1 MLCGFAIQ
9 QNRGAAIQPAPKN
22 ILVGF
27 PMTEKTTDRLS
38 KLKQRKA
45 QLEAQIA
52 AAESKA
58 QVAARKLDTRRKII
72 VGGSILAA
80 IEDSPGLREMVR
92 AVLAQRVT
100 RPNDR
105 AAVVD
110 LLADAPASTEK
121 TPGASG

>member
-1 MLCGFAIQ
+1 
-9 QNRGAAIQPAPKN
+9 
-22 ILVGF
+22 
-27 PMTEKTTDRLS
+27 MTEKTTDRLT

-45 QLEAQIA
+45 QLEQQIA

-92 AVLAQRVT
+92 TVLAQRVT

-110 LLADAPASTEK
+110 LLADAPASPTPTDTTK

>member
-1 MLCGFAIQ
+1 
-9 QNRGAAIQPAPKN
+9 
-22 ILVGF
+22 
-27 PMTEKTTDRLS
+27 MTDKTADRLT

-45 QLEAQIA
+45 QLEQQIA

-80 IEDSPGLREMVR
+80 IEDNPGLREMVR

-105 AAVVD
+105 AAVSD
-110 LLADAPASTEK
+110 LLEAEPAK
-121 TPGASG
+121 AG

>member
-1 MLCGFAIQ
+1 
-9 QNRGAAIQPAPKN
+9 
-22 ILVGF
+22 
-27 PMTEKTTDRLS
+27 MTEKTTDRLT

-45 QLEAQIA
+45 QLEQQIA

-110 LLADAPASTEK
+110 LLEPDAPASSTPTNTTK
-121 TPGASG
+121 TPEASG